1 MSLLTQSAWFT
12 VRVVTATASGRDI
25 ARASVAQVV
34 RFFFART
41 GNCAPSAPLPEKVD
55 RFQIAPRCQCL
66 RPRFSVF
73 SAFSAAFSSRR
84 LQNRAVFRVFSSA
97 ADHRRSLPRLLGQPR
112 DVGLAQSLHSTLLAD
127 GHGRPFPRGPTRPHY
142 RPRRRMTTLT
152 CPLVTACAMSPCLSR
167 LHPPRR
173 CARVTMLLAPAYPLP
188 VCFLFS
194 FSANFL
200 FCSPVTAHEPKKSC
214 QASHRFTW
222 DQVVRT
228 HFKHPRT
235 SETDLLAF
243 DEIHSDN
250 LVVGKGRQDWEGKT
264 KDGK

>member
-1 MSLLTQSAWFT
+1 M
-12 VRVVTATASGRDI
+12 
-25 ARASVAQVV
+25 
-34 RFFFART
+34 
-41 GNCAPSAPLPEKVD
+41 VD
-55 RFQIAPRCQCL
+55 RFQIFLLCQHLQPRL
-66 RPRFSVF
+66 SSVF
-73 SAFSAAFSSRR
+73 FTATSESRR
-84 LQNRAVFRVFSSA
+84 LSRFLVRRRPPSFLTATSGTTARRRVGWV
-97 ADHRRSLPRLLGQPR
+97 RLL
-112 DVGLAQSLHSTLLAD
+112 VMFSHFLFCFFFLLTSSFAAQSLHSTLLAD

-167 LHPPRR
+167 LHLPRR